1 MRNFIQALV
10 CIFFIYPSLVSAQD
24 DNLTIGALLCLTGNC
39 SDWGNAA
46 LEGAQLAAEELN
58 QKGGVLNKKL
68 VLKVEDTAEAISGA
82 KAVTAFKKLISL
94 NDLNFIIGPSWS
106 PGARSLVPL
115 VKERKDLLII
125 TPSASAKDFTEA
137 GNHIFNMRAAEEDA
151 TKALAEYAYS
161 KGWKKAAIFS
171 SQQPA
176 EMTQGRVFDEEFR
189 KLGGIVTIRLE
200 PPPTLTDLR
209 SETTKIVSTKPDV
222 IFLMNYNQLNVAA
235 RELTKQGFSGGRLAI
250 SLDKHRIVAAQGAL
264 DELVIARS
272 PGATPE
278 FLKAFNSKYGHA
290 PGLSAEGGYDA
301 IRALALSI
309 EQVGSLEI
317 SEIAKVISKLEFYGA
332 SGQVAFNNSGEMIQK
347 PVLLKVVGE
356 QLVPINDS

>member
-1 MRNFIQALV
+1 
-10 CIFFIYPSLVSAQD
+10 
-24 DNLTIGALLCLTGNC
+24 
-39 SDWGNAA
+39 
-46 LEGAQLAAEELN
+46 
-58 QKGGVLNKKL
+58 
-68 VLKVEDTAEAISGA
+68 
-82 KAVTAFKKLISL
+82 
-94 NDLNFIIGPSWS
+94 
-106 PGARSLVPL
+106 
-115 VKERKDLLII
+115 
-125 TPSASAKDFTEA
+125 
-137 GNHIFNMRAAEEDA
+137 
-151 TKALAEYAYS
+151 
-161 KGWKKAAIFS
+161 
-171 SQQPA
+171 
-176 EMTQGRVFDEEFR
+176 
-189 KLGGIVTIRLE
+189 
-200 PPPTLTDLR
+200 
-209 SETTKIVSTKPDV
+209 
-222 IFLMNYNQLNVAA
+222 MNYNQLNVAA